1 MSLLSKLELDAWI
14 GEVAERHRVPGAA
27 VAVGHQGELA
37 EAATGVVNVD
47 TGVATTPDT
56 LFQTGSVGKIW
67 TAVLVMQLVEDGL
80 VELDQP
86 VRRYLPEFSV
96 VDPEATETVTVRQLL
111 THTGGF
117 DGDLFE
123 DTGRGDDALDRY
135 LVHLGGHAEQIAP
148 PGALFSYCNSGFS
161 VLGALVARLR
171 GATYEAVVRERLV
184 APLGARHVALL
195 AEEAILFRV
204 AAGHI
209 DGKLTPRWQL
219 PRSIGPA
226 GGSLV
231 VAPRELVRFGRLF
244 LDGDGDPLV
253 QAQLDLPGV
262 PERGARQRGLGPIL
276 YDWDGTA
283 AVGHD
288 GETMGQATQ
297 WRVVPGHELVV
308 AMSVN
313 SSSYRGFFDEML
325 DRIVGELTGLTV
337 PARPAPSIRDARPG
351 PEQFAGRYHYPLAT
365 YDVAVAEDGF
375 DVTSTPHGLA
385 AEFGDAVS
393 TDRYVA
399 LDGDTFITTEPDDGS
414 HSTLTFLDGGRYLYG
429 GRVARRQSGVAVR

>member
-1 MSLLSKLELDAWI
+1 MSLLAELDGWI
-14 GEVAERHRVPGAA
+14 GEAAKRHGVPGAA
-27 VAVGHQGELA
+27 VAVGHRGELA

-67 TAVLVMQLVEDGL
+67 TAVLVMQLVADGL

-96 VDPEATETVTVRQLL
+96 VDPEATETVTVRHLL

-135 LVHLGGHAEQIAP
+135 LAHLGGHAEQIAP

-171 GATYEAVVRERLV
+171 GSTYEAVVRERIV
-184 APLGARHVALL
+184 EPLGARHVALL
-195 AEEAILFRV
+195 AEEAILFRA

-209 DGKLTPRWQL
+209 NGKLTPQWQL

-226 GGSLV
+226 GGALF

-244 LDGDGDPLV
+244 LDDGQSALV
-253 QAQLDLPGV
+253 KAQLDLPGV
-262 PERGARQRGLGPIL
+262 PERGAKQRGLGPIL
-276 YDWDGTA
+276 YDWDATA
-283 AVGHD
+283 VVGHD

-297 WRVVPGHELVV
+297 WRVVPGHDLVV

-313 SSSYRGFFDEML
+313 SSSYRSFFDEVL

-337 PARPAPSIRDARPG
+337 PARPTPPVHPPQPG
-351 PEQFAGRYHYPLAT
+351 PEQFAGRYRYPLAT
-365 YDVAVAEDGF
+365 YDVVVAEDGF

-385 AEFGDAVS
+385 ARFGDVVS

-399 LDGDTFITTEPDDGS
+399 LDGDTFITAEPDGGS
-414 HSTLTFLDGGRYLYG
+414 HSTLTFLEGGRYLYG
-429 GRVARRQSGVAVR
+429 GRVAKRVSTGTA